1 MSNQV
6 VVAYDFSDYAE
17 IALDTGVEL
26 ACRDP
31 NHVLHILTVLDDS
44 QDYLTADEVRHQLLR
59 RFRSRVNARCAE
71 GDIELYVHTRIGDPV
86 AEIVGLAEDVGADLV
101 IVGSHGRSRFGR
113 LLLGSVSQGVLHGAR
128 CPVLVARTKT
138 YANVS
143 HDRVVEAPPPRLRNN
158 PPHRYSYTT
167 GAELL
172 TRPNEWPL

>member
-6 VVAYDFSDYAE
+6 VVAYDFSEHAE
-17 IALDTGVEL
+17 IALDTGIEL

-31 NHVLHILTVLDDS
+31 NHCLHILTVLDDS

-59 RFRSRVNARCAE
+59 RFRTRVDARSPA
-71 GDIELYVHTRIGDPV
+71 GAIELFVHTRIGDPV

-101 IVGSHGRSRFGR
+101 IVGSHGRSRVGR
-113 LLLGSVSQGVLHGAR
+113 LLLGSVSQGVLHGAH
-128 CPVLVARTKT
+128 CPVLVARQKS
-138 YANVS
+138 YANVQR
-143 HDRVVEAPPPRLRNN
+143 DTVVEVPPHRLRTN

-172 TRPNEWPL
+172 TRPEWPL